1 MNQVP
6 TPIYKFTRTVAI
18 ALLASLLGIS
28 CRQTTHEQP
37 QPSGQPIRI
46 NAVCVPSENA
56 VLDNDTAFEDGDRA
70 GLYVVN
76 RINGKMESML
86 PSGNHI
92 DNMRFTYHGTWTPSQ
107 PIYWMDEQTKA
118 DFYLYYPYSSE
129 MDDPRYWTVNV
140 PTDQSSEAAMLQADV
155 LVGRAFNVAPAS
167 QAVELKARHMM
178 SRLTITLQAS
188 QGMTEEMLR
197 EADLKVLVNG
207 LITEATVNI
216 ATAIATASGTERHDI
231 QACQTDAL
239 TFTVTAVPQ
248 TVTEGAFITIVVNG
262 DRYTLR
268 RTVTL
273 KQGTWHHATVKVG
286 AANGNIGVTIGG
298 WTIDNTDYG
307 GTAQ

>member
-18 ALLASLLGIS
+18 AMLASLLGIS

-37 QPSGQPIRI
+37 RPSGRPICI
-46 NAVCVPSENA
+46 NTVCVPSENA
-56 VLDNDTAFEDGDRA
+56 VLDNDTAFEDGDMA

-76 RINGKMESML
+76 RINGKMQSLL

-107 PIYWMDEQTKA
+107 PIYWMDEQTEA
-118 DFYLYYPYSSE
+118 DFHLYYPYSSE
-129 MDDPRYWTVNV
+129 MDNPRYWTVNV
-140 PTDQSSEAAMLQADV
+140 PTDQSSEATMLQADV
-155 LVGRAFNVAPAS
+155 LVGHAYNVAPTS
-167 QAVELKARHMM
+167 QAVEIKARHMM

-188 QGMTEEMLR
+188 QGMTEEKLR

-207 LITEATVNI
+207 LITKATVDI
-216 ATAIATASGTERHDI
+216 ANALVRASGNERHDI
-231 QACQTDAL
+231 RACRTDTL

-248 TVTEGAFITIVVNG
+248 KVAEGPLITIVVNG

-268 RTVTL
+268 RAVTL

>member
-56 VLDNDTAFEDGDRA
+56 VLDNDTTFEDGDRA

-86 PSGNHI
+86 PSGNYI

-188 QGMTEEMLR
+188 QGMTEEKLR

-207 LITEATVNI
+207 LITKATVDI
-216 ATAIATASGTERHDI
+216 ANALVRASGTERHDI

-268 RTVTL
+268 RAVTL

>member
-37 QPSGQPIRI
+37 RPSGRPICI
-46 NAVCVPSENA
+46 NTVCVPSENA
-56 VLDNDTAFEDGDRA
+56 VLDNDTAFEDGDMA

-76 RINGKMESML
+76 RINGKIQSLL
-86 PSGNHI
+86 PSGNYI
-92 DNMRFTYHGTWTPSQ
+92 DNMRFTYHSTWTPSQ
-107 PIYWMDEQTKA
+107 PIYWMDEQTEA
-118 DFYLYYPYSSE
+118 DFHLYYPYSSE
-129 MDDPRYWTVNV
+129 MDNPRYWTVNV
-140 PTDQSSEAAMLQADV
+140 PTDQSSEATMLQADV
-155 LVGRAFNVAPAS
+155 LVGHAYNVAPTS
-167 QAVELKARHMM
+167 QAVEIKARHIM

-188 QGMTEEMLR
+188 QGMTEEKLR

-207 LITEATVNI
+207 LITKATVDI
-216 ATAIATASGTERHDI
+216 ANAQATASGTERHDI

-248 TVTEGAFITIVVNG
+248 EVTEGAFITIVVNG

-268 RTVTL
+268 RAVTL

>member
-28 CRQTTHEQP
+28 CCQTTHEQP

-76 RINGKMESML
+76 RINGKMESLL

-140 PTDQSSEAAMLQADV
+140 PTDQSTEAAMLQADV

-188 QGMTEEMLR
+188 QGMTEEKLR

-248 TVTEGAFITIVVNG
+248 TVTDGAFITIVVNG

-268 RTVTL
+268 RAVTL

>member
-76 RINGKMESML
+76 RINGKMESLL

-140 PTDQSSEAAMLQADV
+140 PTDQSTEAAMLQADV

-188 QGMTEEMLR
+188 QGMTEEKLR

-216 ATAIATASGTERHDI
+216 ATASATASGTERHDI

-268 RTVTL
+268 RAVTL

>member
-46 NAVCVPSENA
+46 NTVCVPSENA

-76 RINGKMESML
+76 RINGKMESLL

-140 PTDQSSEAAMLQADV
+140 PTDQSSEAAMQQADV

-188 QGMTEEMLR
+188 QGMTEEKLR

-268 RTVTL
+268 RAVTL

>member
-6 TPIYKFTRTVAI
+6 TPIYKFTRTVVI

-37 QPSGQPIRI
+37 QPSGQSIRI

-76 RINGKMESML
+76 RINGKMESLL
-86 PSGNHI
+86 PSGNYI

-140 PTDQSSEAAMLQADV
+140 PTDQSTEAAMLQADV
-155 LVGRAFNVAPAS
+155 LVGRAFNVAPAN

-188 QGMTEEMLR
+188 QGMTEEKLR

-248 TVTEGAFITIVVNG
+248 TVTEGPFITIVVNG

-268 RTVTL
+268 RAVTL

>member
-37 QPSGQPIRI
+37 RPSGRPIRI
-46 NAVCVPSENA
+46 NTVCVPSENA
-56 VLDNDTAFEDGDRA
+56 VLDNDTAFEDGDMA

-76 RINGKMESML
+76 RINGKMQSL
-86 PSGNHI
+86 LSSGNHI

-118 DFYLYYPYSSE
+118 DFYLYYPYSSK

-188 QGMTEEMLR
+188 QGMTEEKLR

-207 LITEATVNI
+207 LITKATVDI
-216 ATAIATASGTERHDI
+216 ANALVRASGNERHDI
-231 QACQTDAL
+231 RACQTDAL

-248 TVTEGAFITIVVNG
+248 EVAEGPLITIVVNG

-268 RTVTL
+268 RAVTL

-286 AANGNIGVTIGG
+286 VANGNIGVTIGG

>member
-6 TPIYKFTRTVAI
+6 TPIYKFTHTVAI

-37 QPSGQPIRI
+37 RPSGQPICI
-46 NAVCVPSENA
+46 NTVCVPSENA
-56 VLDNDTAFEDGDRA
+56 VLDNDTAFEDGDMA

-76 RINGKMESML
+76 RINGKIQSLL
-86 PSGNHI
+86 PSGNYI
-92 DNMRFTYHGTWTPSQ
+92 ENMRFTYHSTWTPSQ
-107 PIYWMDEQTKA
+107 PIYWMDEQTEA
-118 DFYLYYPYSSE
+118 DFHLYYPYSSE
-129 MDDPRYWTVNV
+129 MDNPRYWTVNV
-140 PTDQSSEAAMLQADV
+140 PTDQSSEATMLQADV
-155 LVGRAFNVAPAS
+155 LVGHAYNVAPTS
-167 QAVELKARHMM
+167 QAVEIKARHIM

-188 QGMTEEMLR
+188 QGMTEEKLR

-207 LITEATVNI
+207 LITKATVDI
-216 ATAIATASGTERHDI
+216 ANALVRASGNERHDI
-231 QACQTDAL
+231 RACQTDTL

-248 TVTEGAFITIVVNG
+248 KVAEGPLITIVVNG

-268 RTVTL
+268 RAVTL

>member
-6 TPIYKFTRTVAI
+6 TPIYKFTRTAAI
-18 ALLASLLGIS
+18 ALLASPLGIS

-37 QPSGQPIRI
+37 RPSGRPICI

-56 VLDNDTAFEDGDRA
+56 VLDNDTAFEDGDMA

-76 RINGKMESML
+76 RINGKIQSL
-86 PSGNHI
+86 QPSGNYI
-92 DNMRFTYHGTWTPSQ
+92 DNMRFTYHSTWTPSQ
-107 PIYWMDEQTKA
+107 PIYWMDEQTEA

-129 MDDPRYWTVNV
+129 MDNPRYWTVNV
-140 PTDQSSEAAMLQADV
+140 PTDQSSEAVMQQADV
-155 LVGRAFNVAPAS
+155 LVGHAYNVAPTS
-167 QAVELKARHMM
+167 QAVEIKARHMM

-188 QGMTEEMLR
+188 QGMTEEKLR

-207 LITEATVNI
+207 LITKATVDI
-216 ATAIATASGTERHDI
+216 ANALVRASGNERHDI
-231 QACQTDAL
+231 RACQTDTL

-248 TVTEGAFITIVVNG
+248 KVAEGPLITIVVNG

-268 RTVTL
+268 RAVTL

>member
-46 NAVCVPSENA
+46 NTVCVPSENA

-76 RINGKMESML
+76 RINGKMESLL

-140 PTDQSSEAAMLQADV
+140 PTDQSTEAAMLQADV
-155 LVGRAFNVAPAS
+155 LVGRAFNVAPAN

-188 QGMTEEMLR
+188 QGMTEEKLR

-268 RTVTL
+268 RAVTL

>member
-6 TPIYKFTRTVAI
+6 TPIYKFTRTAAI
-18 ALLASLLGIS
+18 ALLASPLGIS

-37 QPSGQPIRI
+37 RPSGRPICI

-56 VLDNDTAFEDGDRA
+56 VLDNDTAFEDGDMA

-76 RINGKMESML
+76 RINGKIQSL
-86 PSGNHI
+86 QPSGNYI

-129 MDDPRYWTVNV
+129 MDNPRYWTVNV
-140 PTDQSSEAAMLQADV
+140 PTDQSTEAVMQQADV
-155 LVGRAFNVAPAS
+155 LVGHAYNVAPTS
-167 QAVELKARHMM
+167 QAVEIKARHMM

-188 QGMTEEMLR
+188 QGMTEEKLR

-207 LITEATVNI
+207 LITKATVDI
-216 ATAIATASGTERHDI
+216 ANALVRASGNERHDI

-248 TVTEGAFITIVVNG
+248 EVTEGAFITIVVNG

-268 RTVTL
+268 RAVTL

>member
-6 TPIYKFTRTVAI
+6 TPIYKFTRTAAI
-18 ALLASLLGIS
+18 ALLASPLGIS

-37 QPSGQPIRI
+37 RPSGRPICI

-56 VLDNDTAFEDGDRA
+56 VLDNDTAFEDGDMA

-76 RINGKMESML
+76 RINGKIQSL
-86 PSGNHI
+86 QPSGNYI
-92 DNMRFTYHGTWTPSQ
+92 DNMRFTYHSTWTPSQ
-107 PIYWMDEQTKA
+107 PIYWMDEQTEA

-129 MDDPRYWTVNV
+129 MDNPRYWTVNV
-140 PTDQSSEAAMLQADV
+140 PTDQSTEAVMQQADV
-155 LVGRAFNVAPAS
+155 LVGHAYNVAPTS
-167 QAVELKARHMM
+167 QAVEIKARHMM

-188 QGMTEEMLR
+188 QGMTEEKLR

-207 LITEATVNI
+207 LITKATVDI
-216 ATAIATASGTERHDI
+216 ANAQVRASGNERHDI
-231 QACQTDAL
+231 RACQTDTL

-248 TVTEGAFITIVVNG
+248 KVAEGPLITIVVNG

-268 RTVTL
+268 RAVTL

>member
-76 RINGKMESML
+76 RINGKMVSML
-86 PSGNHI
+86 PSGNYI
-92 DNMRFTYHGTWTPSQ
+92 DNMRFTYHSTWTPSQ

-140 PTDQSSEAAMLQADV
+140 PTDQSTEAAMLQADV
-155 LVGRAFNVAPAS
+155 LVGRAFNVAPAN

-188 QGMTEEMLR
+188 QGMTEEKLR

-207 LITEATVNI
+207 LITKATVDI
-216 ATAIATASGTERHDI
+216 ANAQATASGTERHDI

-268 RTVTL
+268 RAVTL

>member
-76 RINGKMESML
+76 RINGKMESLL

-140 PTDQSSEAAMLQADV
+140 PTDQSTEAAMLQADV

-188 QGMTEEMLR
+188 LGMTEEKLR

-268 RTVTL
+268 RAVTL

>member
-37 QPSGQPIRI
+37 RPSGQPIRI
-46 NAVCVPSENA
+46 NTVCVPSENA
-56 VLDNDTAFEDGDRA
+56 VLDNDTAFEDGDMA

-76 RINGKMESML
+76 RINGKMQSLL

-92 DNMRFTYHGTWTPSQ
+92 DNMRFTYHSTWTPSQ
-107 PIYWMDEQTKA
+107 PIYWMDEQTEA
-118 DFYLYYPYSSE
+118 DFHLYYPYSSE
-129 MDDPRYWTVNV
+129 MDNPRYWTVNV
-140 PTDQSSEAAMLQADV
+140 PTDQSSEATMLQADV
-155 LVGRAFNVAPAS
+155 LVGHAYNVAPTS
-167 QAVELKARHMM
+167 QAVEIKARHMM

-188 QGMTEEMLR
+188 QGMTEEKLR

-207 LITEATVNI
+207 LITKATVDI
-216 ATAIATASGTERHDI
+216 ANALVRASGNERHDI
-231 QACQTDAL
+231 RACRTDTL

-248 TVTEGAFITIVVNG
+248 KVAEGPLITIVVNG

-268 RTVTL
+268 RAVTL

>member
-1 MNQVP
+1 M
-6 TPIYKFTRTVAI
+6 AI

-76 RINGKMESML
+76 RINGKMESLL

-188 QGMTEEMLR
+188 QGMTEEKLR

-268 RTVTL
+268 RAVTL

>member
-1 MNQVP
+1 M
-6 TPIYKFTRTVAI
+6 AI

-76 RINGKMESML
+76 RINGKMESLL

-140 PTDQSSEAAMLQADV
+140 PTDQSTEAAMLQADV

-188 QGMTEEMLR
+188 QGMTEEKLR

-268 RTVTL
+268 RAVTL

>member
-37 QPSGQPIRI
+37 RPSGQPICI
-46 NAVCVPSENA
+46 NTVCVPSENA
-56 VLDNDTAFEDGDRA
+56 VLDNDTAFEDGDMA

-76 RINGKMESML
+76 RINGKMQSLL

-92 DNMRFTYHGTWTPSQ
+92 DNMRFTYHSTWTPSQ
-107 PIYWMDEQTKA
+107 PIYWMDEQTEA
-118 DFYLYYPYSSE
+118 DFHLYYPYSSE
-129 MDDPRYWTVNV
+129 MDNPRYWTVNV
-140 PTDQSSEAAMLQADV
+140 PTDQSSEATMLQADV
-155 LVGRAFNVAPAS
+155 LVGHAYNVAPTS
-167 QAVELKARHMM
+167 QAVEIKARHMM

-188 QGMTEEMLR
+188 QGMTEEKLR

-207 LITEATVNI
+207 LITKATVDI
-216 ATAIATASGTERHDI
+216 ANALVRASGNERHDI
-231 QACQTDAL
+231 RACRTDTL

-248 TVTEGAFITIVVNG
+248 KVAEGPLITIVVNG

-268 RTVTL
+268 RAVTL

>member
-6 TPIYKFTRTVAI
+6 TPIYKFTRTAAI
-18 ALLASLLGIS
+18 ALLASPLGIS

-37 QPSGQPIRI
+37 RPSGRPICI

-76 RINGKMESML
+76 RINGKMQSL
-86 PSGNHI
+86 QPSGNYI
-92 DNMRFTYHGTWTPSQ
+92 DNMRFTYHSTWTPSQ

-118 DFYLYYPYSSE
+118 DFHLYYPYSSE
-129 MDDPRYWTVNV
+129 MDNPRYWTVNV
-140 PTDQSSEAAMLQADV
+140 PTDQSSEAVMQQADV
-155 LVGRAFNVAPAS
+155 LVGHAYNVAPTS
-167 QAVELKARHMM
+167 QAVEIKARHMM

-188 QGMTEEMLR
+188 QGMTEEKLR

-207 LITEATVNI
+207 LITKATVDI
-216 ATAIATASGTERHDI
+216 ANALVRASGNERHDI
-231 QACQTDAL
+231 RACQTDTL

-248 TVTEGAFITIVVNG
+248 KVAEGPLITIVVNG

-268 RTVTL
+268 RAVTL

>member
-76 RINGKMESML
+76 RINGKMESLL

-140 PTDQSSEAAMLQADV
+140 PTDQSTEAAMLQADV

-188 QGMTEEMLR
+188 QGMTEEKLR

-268 RTVTL
+268 RAVTL

>member
-37 QPSGQPIRI
+37 RPSGQPICI
-46 NAVCVPSENA
+46 NTVCVPSENA
-56 VLDNDTAFEDGDRA
+56 VLDNDTAFEDGDMA

-76 RINGKMESML
+76 RINGKIQSL
-86 PSGNHI
+86 QPSGNHI
-92 DNMRFTYHGTWTPSQ
+92 DNMRFTYHSTWTPSQ
-107 PIYWMDEQTKA
+107 PIYWMDEQTEA
-118 DFYLYYPYSSE
+118 DFHLYYPYSSE
-129 MDDPRYWTVNV
+129 MDNPRYWTVNV

-155 LVGRAFNVAPAS
+155 LVGHAYNVAPTS
-167 QAVELKARHMM
+167 QAVEIKARHMM

-188 QGMTEEMLR
+188 QGMTEEKLR

-207 LITEATVNI
+207 LITKATVDI
-216 ATAIATASGTERHDI
+216 AYALVRASGNERHDI
-231 QACQTDAL
+231 RACQTDAL

-248 TVTEGAFITIVVNG
+248 KVTDGAFTTIVVNG

-268 RTVTL
+268 RAVTL

>member
-46 NAVCVPSENA
+46 NALCVPSENA

-86 PSGNHI
+86 PSGNYI

-188 QGMTEEMLR
+188 QGMTEEKLR

-268 RTVTL
+268 RAVTL

-298 WTIDNTDYG
+298 WTIDSTDYG

>member
-18 ALLASLLGIS
+18 AMLASLLGIS

-37 QPSGQPIRI
+37 RPSGRPIRI
-46 NAVCVPSENA
+46 NTVCVPSENA
-56 VLDNDTAFEDGDRA
+56 VLDNDTAFEDGDMA

-76 RINGKMESML
+76 RINGKMQSLL

-92 DNMRFTYHGTWTPSQ
+92 DNMRFTYHSTWTPSQ
-107 PIYWMDEQTKA
+107 PIYWMDEQTEA
-118 DFYLYYPYSSE
+118 DFHLYYPYSSE
-129 MDDPRYWTVNV
+129 MDNPRYWTVNV
-140 PTDQSSEAAMLQADV
+140 PTDQSSEATMLQADV
-155 LVGRAFNVAPAS
+155 LVGHAYNVAPTS
-167 QAVELKARHMM
+167 QAVEIKARHIM

-188 QGMTEEMLR
+188 QGMTEEKLR

-207 LITEATVNI
+207 LITKATVDI
-216 ATAIATASGTERHDI
+216 ANALVRASGNERHDI
-231 QACQTDAL
+231 RACRTDTL

-248 TVTEGAFITIVVNG
+248 KVAEGPLITIVVNG

-268 RTVTL
+268 RAVTL

>member
-56 VLDNDTAFEDGDRA
+56 VLDNDTAFENGDRA

-76 RINGKMESML
+76 RINGKMESLL

-188 QGMTEEMLR
+188 QGMTEEKLR

-248 TVTEGAFITIVVNG
+248 TVTEGAFITIMVNG

-268 RTVTL
+268 RAVTL

>member
-37 QPSGQPIRI
+37 RPSGQPICI
-46 NAVCVPSENA
+46 NTVCVPSENA
-56 VLDNDTAFEDGDRA
+56 VLDNDTAFEDGDMA

-76 RINGKMESML
+76 RINGKIQSLL
-86 PSGNHI
+86 PSGNYI
-92 DNMRFTYHGTWTPSQ
+92 DNMRFTYHSTWTPSQ
-107 PIYWMDEQTKA
+107 PIYWMDEQTEA
-118 DFYLYYPYSSE
+118 DFHLYYPYSSE
-129 MDDPRYWTVNV
+129 MDNPRYWTVNV

-155 LVGRAFNVAPAS
+155 LVGHAYNVAPTS
-167 QAVELKARHMM
+167 QAVEIKARHIM

-188 QGMTEEMLR
+188 QGMTEEKLR

-207 LITEATVNI
+207 LITKATVDI
-216 ATAIATASGTERHDI
+216 ANALVRASGNERHDI
-231 QACQTDAL
+231 RACQTDTL

-248 TVTEGAFITIVVNG
+248 EVTDGAFITIMVNG

-268 RTVTL
+268 RAVTL

>member
-140 PTDQSSEAAMLQADV
+140 PTDQSTEAAMLQADV

-188 QGMTEEMLR
+188 QGMTEEKLR

-216 ATAIATASGTERHDI
+216 ATALATASGTERHDI

-268 RTVTL
+268 RAVTL

>member
-37 QPSGQPIRI
+37 RPSGQPICI
-46 NAVCVPSENA
+46 NTVCVPSENA
-56 VLDNDTAFEDGDRA
+56 VLDNDTAFEDGDMA

-76 RINGKMESML
+76 RINGKIQSLL

-92 DNMRFTYHGTWTPSQ
+92 DNMRFTYHSTWTPSQ
-107 PIYWMDEQTKA
+107 PIYWMDEQTEA
-118 DFYLYYPYSSE
+118 DFHLYYPYSSE
-129 MDDPRYWTVNV
+129 MDNPRYWTVNV

-155 LVGRAFNVAPAS
+155 LVGHAYNVAPTS
-167 QAVELKARHMM
+167 QAVEIKARHIM

-188 QGMTEEMLR
+188 QGMTEEKLR

-207 LITEATVNI
+207 LITKATVDI
-216 ATAIATASGTERHDI
+216 ANALVRASGNERHDI
-231 QACQTDAL
+231 RACQTDTL

-248 TVTEGAFITIVVNG
+248 KVAEGPLITIVVNG

-268 RTVTL
+268 RAVTL

>member
-28 CRQTTHEQP
+28 CHQTTHEQP

-46 NAVCVPSENA
+46 NALCVPSENA

-76 RINGKMESML
+76 RINGKMESLL

-118 DFYLYYPYSSE
+118 DFYLYYPYCSE

-188 QGMTEEMLR
+188 QGMTEEKLR

-268 RTVTL
+268 RAVTL

-286 AANGNIGVTIGG
+286 AANGNIGVSIGG

>member
-37 QPSGQPIRI
+37 QPSGQSIRI

-76 RINGKMESML
+76 RINGKMQSLL
-86 PSGNHI
+86 PSGNYI

-129 MDDPRYWTVNV
+129 TDDPRYWTVNV
-140 PTDQSSEAAMLQADV
+140 PTDQSSEAAMQQADV

-188 QGMTEEMLR
+188 QGMTEEKLR

-216 ATAIATASGTERHDI
+216 ATALATASGTERHDI

-248 TVTEGAFITIVVNG
+248 TVTEGPLITIVVNG

-268 RTVTL
+268 RAVTL

>member
-28 CRQTTHEQP
+28 CRQTIHEQP

-76 RINGKMESML
+76 RINGKIQSLL
-86 PSGNHI
+86 PSGNYI

-118 DFYLYYPYSSE
+118 DFHLYYPYSSE
-129 MDDPRYWTVNV
+129 MDNPRYWTVNV
-140 PTDQSSEAAMLQADV
+140 PTDQSSEATMLQADV
-155 LVGRAFNVAPAS
+155 LVGHAYNVAPTS
-167 QAVELKARHMM
+167 QAVEIKARHIM

-188 QGMTEEMLR
+188 QGMTEEKLR

-207 LITEATVNI
+207 LITKATVDI
-216 ATAIATASGTERHDI
+216 ANALVRASGNERHDI
-231 QACQTDAL
+231 RACQTDTL

-248 TVTEGAFITIVVNG
+248 KVAEGPLITIVVNG

-268 RTVTL
+268 RAVTL

>member
-86 PSGNHI
+86 PRGNYI

-188 QGMTEEMLR
+188 QGMTEEKLR

-268 RTVTL
+268 RAVTL

>member
-37 QPSGQPIRI
+37 RPSGRPICI
-46 NAVCVPSENA
+46 NTVCVPSENA
-56 VLDNDTAFEDGDRA
+56 VLDNDTAFEDGDMA

-76 RINGKMESML
+76 RINGKMQSLL

-92 DNMRFTYHGTWTPSQ
+92 DNMRFTYHSTWTPSQ
-107 PIYWMDEQTKA
+107 PIYWMDEQTEA
-118 DFYLYYPYSSE
+118 DFHLYYPYSSE
-129 MDDPRYWTVNV
+129 MDNPRYWTVNV
-140 PTDQSSEAAMLQADV
+140 PTDQSSEATMLQADV
-155 LVGRAFNVAPAS
+155 LVGHAYNVAPTS
-167 QAVELKARHMM
+167 QAVEIKARHMM

-188 QGMTEEMLR
+188 QGMTEEKLR

-207 LITEATVNI
+207 LITKATVDI
-216 ATAIATASGTERHDI
+216 ANALVRASGNERHDI
-231 QACQTDAL
+231 RACRTDTL

-248 TVTEGAFITIVVNG
+248 KVAEGPLITIVVNG

-268 RTVTL
+268 RAVTL

>member
-18 ALLASLLGIS
+18 AMLASLLGIS

-37 QPSGQPIRI
+37 RPSGRPICI
-46 NAVCVPSENA
+46 NTVCVPSENA
-56 VLDNDTAFEDGDRA
+56 VLDNDTAFEDGDMA

-76 RINGKMESML
+76 RINGKMQSLL

-92 DNMRFTYHGTWTPSQ
+92 DNMRFTYHSTWTPSQ
-107 PIYWMDEQTKA
+107 PIYWMDEQTEA
-118 DFYLYYPYSSE
+118 DFHLYYPYSSE
-129 MDDPRYWTVNV
+129 MDNPRYWTVNV
-140 PTDQSSEAAMLQADV
+140 PTDQSSEATMLQADV
-155 LVGRAFNVAPAS
+155 LVGHAYNVAPTS
-167 QAVELKARHMM
+167 QAVEIKARHMM

-188 QGMTEEMLR
+188 QGMTEEKLR

-207 LITEATVNI
+207 LITKATVDI
-216 ATAIATASGTERHDI
+216 ANALVRASGNERHDI
-231 QACQTDAL
+231 RACRTDTL

-248 TVTEGAFITIVVNG
+248 KVAEGPLITIVVNG

-268 RTVTL
+268 RAVTL

>member
-76 RINGKMESML
+76 RINGKMESLL

-140 PTDQSSEAAMLQADV
+140 PTDQSTEAAMLQADV

-188 QGMTEEMLR
+188 QGMTEEKLR

>member
-1 MNQVP
+1 MNQAP

-37 QPSGQPIRI
+37 RPSGQPICI
-46 NAVCVPSENA
+46 NTVCVPSENA
-56 VLDNDTAFEDGDRA
+56 VLDNDTAFEDGDMA

-76 RINGKMESML
+76 RINGKMQSLL

-92 DNMRFTYHGTWTPSQ
+92 DNMRFTYHSTWTPSQ
-107 PIYWMDEQTKA
+107 PIYWMDEQTEA
-118 DFYLYYPYSSE
+118 DFHLYYPYSSE
-129 MDDPRYWTVNV
+129 MDNPRYWTVNV
-140 PTDQSSEAAMLQADV
+140 PTDQSSEATMLQADV
-155 LVGRAFNVAPAS
+155 LVGHAYNVAPTS
-167 QAVELKARHMM
+167 QAVEIKARHMM

-188 QGMTEEMLR
+188 QGMTEEKLR

-207 LITEATVNI
+207 LITKATVDI
-216 ATAIATASGTERHDI
+216 ANALVRASGNERHDI
-231 QACQTDAL
+231 RACQTDTL

-248 TVTEGAFITIVVNG
+248 KVAEGPLITIVVNG

-268 RTVTL
+268 RAVTL